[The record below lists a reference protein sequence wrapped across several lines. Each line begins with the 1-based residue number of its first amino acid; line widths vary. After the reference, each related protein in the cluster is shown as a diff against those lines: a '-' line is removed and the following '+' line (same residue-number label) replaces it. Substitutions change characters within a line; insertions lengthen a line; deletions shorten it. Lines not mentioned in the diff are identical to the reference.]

1 MLDIYTNNVERKL
14 SELNAIVNDGI
25 GITKGNESECIN
37 DVSNMIK
44 DVEKQVKNLD
54 IEITMNNASGSIY
67 ADKLKLFKLTLNRLK
82 DNFKAMKVNYELSK
96 RQYNYNESLLS
107 NSSNGNNDDDVNENV
122 ALNSLNKLQMVN
134 RTTIEMEN
142 MSKDI
147 IHDLSNQSDQMKN
160 INKTLHNMGDTLDSS
175 NDVLSSMLQL
185 NSRNKRIV
193 IAFGLVFVC
202 IFVIVFWIRVVNRRK
217 EGE

>member
-14 SELNAIVNDGI
+14 SELNAVVNDGI
-25 GITKGNESECIN
+25 SKGNESECIN
-37 DVSNMIK
+37 DVNNMIK

-107 NSSNGNNDDDVNENV
+107 SSGSGNNDDDVNENV

-134 RTTIEMEN
+134 RTTIEMES

-185 NSRNKRIV
+185 NARNKRV
-193 IAFGLVFVC
+193 VVAFGLVFVC
-202 IFVIVFWIRVVNRRK
+202 IFVVVFWIRVVNRRK

>member
-25 GITKGNESECIN
+25 GITKGNENECIN

-107 NSSNGNNDDDVNENV
+107 SSSNGNNDDDVNENV

>member
-25 GITKGNESECIN
+25 SKGNESECIN

-107 NSSNGNNDDDVNENV
+107 SSGNGNNDDDVNENV

-134 RTTIEMEN
+134 RTTIEMES
-142 MSKDI
+142 MSNDI

-202 IFVIVFWIRVVNRRK
+202 IFVVVFWIRVVNRRK

>member
-25 GITKGNESECIN
+25 SKGNESECIN

-54 IEITMNNASGSIY
+54 IEITMNNANGSIY

-107 NSSNGNNDDDVNENV
+107 SSGNGNNDDDVNENV

-134 RTTIEMEN
+134 RTTIEMES
-142 MSKDI
+142 MSNDI

-202 IFVIVFWIRVVNRRK
+202 IFVVVFWIRVVNRRK

>member
-96 RQYNYNESLLS
+96 RQYSYNESLLS
-107 NSSNGNNDDDVNENV
+107 SSSNGNNDDDVNENV

-202 IFVIVFWIRVVNRRK
+202 VFVIVFWIRVVNRRK

>member
-25 GITKGNESECIN
+25 SKGNESECIN

-107 NSSNGNNDDDVNENV
+107 SSGNGNNDDDVNENV

-134 RTTIEMEN
+134 RTTIEMES
-142 MSKDI
+142 MSNDI

-202 IFVIVFWIRVVNRRK
+202 VFVIVFWIRVVNRRK

>member
-14 SELNAIVNDGI
+14 SELNAVVNDGI
-25 GITKGNESECIN
+25 SKGNESECIN
-37 DVSNMIK
+37 DVNNMIK

-107 NSSNGNNDDDVNENV
+107 SSGNGNNDDDVNENV

-134 RTTIEMEN
+134 RTTIEMES

-185 NSRNKRIV
+185 NARNKRV
-193 IAFGLVFVC
+193 VVAFGLVFVC
-202 IFVIVFWIRVVNRRK
+202 IFVVVFWIRVVNRRK

>member
-14 SELNAIVNDGI
+14 SELNAVVNDGI
-25 GITKGNESECIN
+25 SKGNESECIN
-37 DVSNMIK
+37 EVNNMIK

-107 NSSNGNNDDDVNENV
+107 SSGSGNNDDDVNENV

-134 RTTIEMEN
+134 RTTIEMES

-185 NSRNKRIV
+185 NARNKRV
-193 IAFGLVFVC
+193 VVAFGLVFVC
-202 IFVIVFWIRVVNRRK
+202 IFVVVFWIRVVNRRK

>member
-14 SELNAIVNDGI
+14 SKLNAIVNDGI

-107 NSSNGNNDDDVNENV
+107 SSSNGNNDDDVNENV